1 MEGENDIFLS
11 FFFSWMYRKLELIM
25 KMILRPTSCY
35 FNSIFYNMFIWSL
48 GLRHMMDDG
57 RAICLI
63 ISSEP
68 SERLCLAT
76 LASFSEHDVHAFF
89 CYYIISK
96 SQKTISLS
104 YIHMICSRFF
114 PIAHRILFPFFV
126 SLVNGCLWFFF
137 LYCKLADW
145 WE

>member
-1 MEGENDIFLS
+1 MT
-11 FFFSWMYRKLELIM
+11 FFFLVFFFFFWMYRKLELIM

-114 PIAHRILFPFFV
+114 PHCTSYSLSLFCQSCQWMFMI
-126 SLVNGCLWFFF
+126 FFF
-137 LYCKLADW
+137 YIAN
-145 WE
+145 